1 MKGLLIRLAWKVHH
15 SFSYGIG
22 EKIRKRMK
30 LFFWRNYLH
39 EIGEN
44 VTIHPSVLIRNPEG
58 ISIGDNSNINHG
70 CELHGRGGL
79 KIGSNTL
86 FAYNIIVFTDTR
98 LFKTEALLKSVKG
111 RKATPVVIGDDVWIG
126 ANVLIMGN
134 VEISD
139 HSVIAAGSVVTK
151 DVPSW
156 AIVAGNPAQIIGYR
170 NHNLD

>member
-1 MKGLLIRLAWKVHH
+1 MKSFLVRLAWKVHYA
-15 SFSYGIG
+15 FSYGIG
-22 EKIRKRMK
+22 EKIRKK
-30 LFFWRNYLH
+30 LKVVFWRNYLQ

-58 ISIGDNSNINHG
+58 ICIGDNSNINHG

-86 FAYNIIVFTDTR
+86 LAYNIIIFTDTR
-98 LFKTEALLKSVKG
+98 VFRTEALLKSVRG
-111 RKATPVVIGDDVWIG
+111 RLDTPVVIGDDVWIG

-134 VEISD
+134 VQISD

-151 DVPSW
+151 SVPPW
-156 AIVAGNPAQIIGYR
+156 AIVAGNPAQVIGYR
-170 NHNLD
+170 NSHKK